1 MKTIKDYLLIILGVF
16 LVAVGIYFFMIPN
29 EIAGGGING
38 LAIIM
43 NSYFPSMPIGIIML
57 IIDCILYVVAFLVI
71 GPAFGGK
78 TIFSSLLLSFTV
90 FMFEKF
96 IPLKETLTGDMF
108 MEMIFG
114 IIISAV
120 GMAIIF
126 EKDGST
132 GGTDI
137 IAKILNKYFHINM
150 GKGILMVDMI
160 VVLLALNA
168 FGLRKALYALFAV
181 ILNGIVIDK
190 AIEGLNTYKEV
201 RVISPKLE
209 EIESFILNKLERGA
223 TVYSAKGSY
232 SNTQIEVLWTIVD
245 RKEFIELKKFIKS
258 VDQKAFMSVSESYEI
273 LGEGFEKLT

>member
-1 MKTIKDYLLIILGVF
+1 MKAFKDYLIITVGVF
-16 LVAVGIYFFMIPN
+16 LVAAGIYFFMIPN

-38 LAIIM
+38 LAIVI
-43 NSYFPSMPIGIIML
+43 NSYFPNIPIGIIML
-57 IIDCILYVVAFLVI
+57 IIDCILYVVAFIVI
-71 GPAFGGK
+71 GPEFGGK
-78 TIFSSLLLSFTV
+78 TIFSSLLLSFTI
-90 FMFEKF
+90 FILEKF
-96 IPLKETLTGDMF
+96 VPLKNTLTGDMF
-108 MEMIFG
+108 MEMLFG
-114 IIISAV
+114 IITSAV

-150 GKGILMVDMI
+150 GKGILMVDLI

-201 RVISPKLE
+201 RIISPKLE

-223 TVYSAKGSY
+223 TVYKAKGSY
-232 SNTQIEVLWTIVD
+232 SNSQVEVLWTIVD
-245 RKEFIELKKFIKS
+245 RREFVELKKFIKE
-258 VDQKAFMSVSESYEI
+258 VDPKAFLSVSESYEI